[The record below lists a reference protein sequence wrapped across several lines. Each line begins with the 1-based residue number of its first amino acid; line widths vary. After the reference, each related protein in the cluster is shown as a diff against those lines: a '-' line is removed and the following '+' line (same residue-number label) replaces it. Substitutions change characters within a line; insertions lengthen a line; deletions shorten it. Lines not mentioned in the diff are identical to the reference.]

1 VRSYV
6 KNEETIVAA
15 KIIDGKA
22 IAEAVRSELKERVAA
37 LSAKGTT
44 PGLGVILVGD
54 NPASRS
60 YVTAKERACESIGI
74 YSDDNRLPADTSE
87 TDLLNKINQMNQ
99 DSRIHGILV
108 QLPLPKH
115 IDESTVLLAIDPAK
129 DVDGFHPMNVGKMM
143 IGEETFFPCTPHGVV
158 QMLMRSGI
166 ETAGKHVVV
175 VGRSNIVGKPVAN
188 MLLQKKEGANAT
200 VTLCHTGTTD
210 LGSFTRQADILI
222 AASGW
227 PNTVTTDMVKPGS
240 VVIDVGVNR
249 VEDASKK
256 SGYRLVG
263 DVDFDGVSTVA
274 SHITPVPGGVGP
286 MTITMLLYNTVLSA
300 EIEFEKGDR

>member
-1 VRSYV
+1 M
-6 KNEETIVAA
+6 AA
-15 KIIDGKA
+15 KIIDGIA
-22 IAEAVRSELKERVAA
+22 ISEVIRSELKEKVAR
-37 LSAKGTT
+37 LSANGTT

-60 YVTAKERACESIGI
+60 YVTAKERACERIGI
-74 YSDDNRLPADTSE
+74 YSDDNRMPADTSE
-87 TDLLNKINQMNQ
+87 ADLLNKIDQMNQ
-99 DSRIHGILV
+99 DPRIHGILV

-115 IDESTVLLAIDPAK
+115 IDESTILLAIDPAK

-227 PNTVTTDMVKPGS
+227 PNTITTDMIKPNAA
-240 VVIDVGVNR
+240 VIDVGVNR
-249 VEDASKK
+249 VEDASRKN
-256 SGYRLVG
+256 GYRLVG

-300 EIEFEKGDR
+300 EMDIRKGDG

>member
-227 PNTVTTDMVKPGS
+227 PNTVTTDMVKPGA

-256 SGYRLVG
+256 NGYRLVG

>member
-1 VRSYV
+1 M
-6 KNEETIVAA
+6 AA

-37 LSAKGTT
+37 LSAKGTN

-129 DVDGFHPMNVGKMM
+129 DVDGFHLMNVGKMM

-227 PNTVTTDMVKPGS
+227 PNTVTTDMVKPGA

-256 SGYRLVG
+256 NGYRLVG